1 MKYDWQKNLGFGV
14 MLLVIFLLYK
24 FLDKDILIVFIK
36 QVLPADV
43 GGLFLG
49 IVMGEK
55 RALTKYWYEIFRQVG
70 VLHVVVASGINL
82 SILAK
87 VVIDGMA
94 GMVGRKRA
102 IVLGLMLVG
111 VYIKLIGFEAPLA
124 RAFIIFIIFYWA
136 QFLGRRFN
144 LMTAIFMMLF
154 VLLIVDLDIFKEVS
168 FWLSLAAFVAV
179 ASFGGIKERFFKKKK
194 GRTGLDLSV
203 LAVFGLNF
211 WISLWIWPITA
222 KMFGEINWLSIFIN
236 PLLLFGVEA
245 IFCLGILIMPI
256 YIVWPWV
263 AKSLLMLAI
272 PFLEY
277 FLAMT
282 SFVAG
287 LNIGVIEIEINWMVV
302 GGWYMILFWFLV
314 KNVGANHD
322 SPKKEIRAIR
332 ESPVQKG

>member
-1 MKYDWQKNLGFGV
+1 MKHNWQKNLGFGV
-14 MLLVIFLLYK
+14 MVLVVFLLYK
-24 FLDKDILIVFIK
+24 FLDKDSLIVFVK

-49 IVMGEK
+49 IVMGDK
-55 RALTKYWYEIFRQVG
+55 SALTKNWYEIFRQVG

-87 VVIDGMA
+87 IVIDGMA

-102 IVLGLMLVG
+102 IVLGMMLVG
-111 VYIKLIGFEAPLA
+111 VYIKLIGFEAPMA

-144 LMTAIFMMLF
+144 LATAIFMMLF

-168 FWLSLAAFVAV
+168 FWLSLVAFVAV

-203 LAVFGLNF
+203 LAVFGLNI

-222 KMFGEINWLSIFIN
+222 KVFGEINWLSIFIN

-272 PFLEY
+272 SFLEY
-277 FLAMT
+277 FLVVT
-282 SFVAG
+282 RFVDG
-287 LNIGVIEIEINWMVV
+287 LNIGVFEIGVNWIIVV
-302 GGWYMILFWFLV
+302 GWYVVLLWFLL

-322 SPKKEIRAIR
+322 SPKKGERAIR
-332 ESPVQKG
+332 ESPVQDR